1 MEYAYSILM
10 FCFAGAILLYAALM
24 SSGDAS
30 MIPRLYAAKAKD
42 KKAYAKRF
50 AKALA
55 LASLA
60 PLSSGVAA
68 LIVDISR
75 RPFPPV
81 ITLVVVFIAC
91 MQKGVKMMEEV
102 S

>member
-10 FCFAGAILLYAALM
+10 FCFAGGILLYAALM

-30 MIPRLYAAKAKD
+30 MIRRLYAAKVKD
-42 KKAYAKRF
+42 KKAYAKQF
-50 AKALA
+50 AKVLA
-55 LASLA
+55 LVSLA

-68 LIVDISR
+68 LIVDINR

-81 ITLVVVFIAC
+81 ITLIVVFIAC